1 MKHINFM
8 SRNVDIIVKELL
20 IICWSS
26 GFSYEE
32 VMEMVNDKG
41 YHIPEDQWLAFNAVL
56 DIQTDLHIGTRV
68 KELENE

>member
-1 MKHINFM
+1 M